1 VESAERR
8 GLTRHGHDAA
18 FRLLHRYRFTRG
30 DRGQGYYL
38 DQQQLKKYPPKPKAA
53 VATAAAVTKRTVMA
67 DPTAVQRS
75 KAAKCSEAAGEGVP
89 AQFLQYLTAL
99 HHPQPNPIQ
108 QRCWEGCVGER
119 DLLVVAPPGSGK
131 TLAYLLP
138 AALHASTRQ
147 SCPKR
152 AGVARPAALVLVP
165 TRELALQVM
174 AAAKLTKKVFKVI
187 TAAVYGGVPME
198 EQAAE
203 LVTAQPGIV
212 IGTPGRTASLI
223 KENRLELSATTL
235 LVLDE
240 ADKMLGVSFEEDLQ
254 EVGQRLPQQ
263 RRTMLLSA
271 TFPDAVQ
278 EAATQWLDDPVCLRA
293 KAPRPSGGSER
304 DECISVA
311 ERVDVCAEHKKPK
324 KLIGYLSKINEQAKA
339 AKQRTR
345 PRSLVFANK
354 IKTVKFIGDFL
365 DRQRVAHS
373 IFHGGQPQAMR
384 ERVLRDFKAGKV
396 QVLVATDVAGR
407 GLHISGLE
415 QVINYDFPGNMQQY
429 IHRVGRTGRNNMPGS
444 AFTFFTRN
452 YAPVAPAL
460 VQVSMPLTPLHRNSN
475 AARTKAEEMRAENI
489 HSE

>member
-1 VESAERR
+1 MVFEI
-8 GLTRHGHDAA
+8 
-18 FRLLHRYRFTRG
+18 HRYRFTRG

-38 DQQQLKKYPPKPKAA
+38 DKKELKKYPPKPKAA
-53 VATAAAVTKRTVMA
+53 AATAAVVAKRAVAAEPTPAQRPKVAKR
-67 DPTAVQRS
+67 
-75 KAAKCSEAAGEGVP
+75 SEAAGEGVP

-99 HHPQPNPIQ
+99 RYPQPNPIQ
-108 QRCWEGCVGER
+108 QRCWEGSVGER

-138 AALHASTRQ
+138 AALLASSTTESFRTTDA
-147 SCPKR
+147 S
-152 AGVARPAALVLVP
+152 AARPAALVLVP

-198 EQAAE
+198 DQAAE
-203 LVTAQPGIV
+203 LVRAQPGVV

-223 KENRLELSATTL
+223 KEGRLELSATTL

-240 ADKMLGVSFEEDLQ
+240 ADKMLGVSFEEDLEQ
-254 EVGQRLPQQ
+254 VREQLPEQ

-271 TFPDAVQ
+271 TFPEAVQ
-278 EAATQWLDDPVCLRA
+278 EAAAQWLDEPVCLRA
-293 KAPRPSGGSER
+293 KGPRASSGGSSEEL
-304 DECISVA
+304 DETISIA

-324 KLIGYLSKINEQAKA
+324 KLIGYLSKISEAAKA
-339 AKQRTR
+339 ANQRTR

-365 DRQRVAHS
+365 DRQRLAHC
-373 IFHGGQPQAMR
+373 IFHGGQPQPMR

-460 VQVSMPLTPLHRNSN
+460 VQVRLYDRHSAKPI
-475 AARTKAEEMRAENI
+475 RAL
-489 HSE
+489 

>member
-1 VESAERR
+1 MGS
-8 GLTRHGHDAA
+8 T
-18 FRLLHRYRFTRG
+18 LLFKNHRYRFTRG

-38 DQQQLKKYPPKPKAA
+38 DQKLLKKLPPESKAA
-53 VATAAAVTKRTVMA
+53 TAGSVEAKRTV
-67 DPTAVQRS
+67 TAERMPVQRP
-75 KAAKCSEAAGEGVP
+75 KVAKRSEAADEGVP

-99 HHPQPNPIQ
+99 HYPQPNPIQ
-108 QRCWEGCVGER
+108 QRCWEGSVGER

-138 AALHASTRQ
+138 AALLASTRE
-147 SCPKR
+147 SCTTD
-152 AGVARPAALVLVP
+152 ASAARPAALVLVP

-203 LVTAQPGIV
+203 LLRAQPGVV

-223 KENRLELSATTL
+223 KEGRLELSATTL

-254 EVGQRLPQQ
+254 EVGQRLPEQ

-271 TFPDAVQ
+271 TFPEAVQ
-278 EAATQWLDDPVCLRA
+278 EAAAQWLDEPVCLRA
-293 KAPRPSGGSER
+293 KAPRPSGGSEL
-304 DECISVA
+304 DDSISIA

-339 AKQRTR
+339 AQQRTR

-373 IFHGGQPQAMR
+373 IFHGGQPQQMR

-429 IHRVGRTGRNNMPGS
+429 IHRVGRTGRNNMSGS

-460 VQVSMPLTPLHRNSN
+460 VQVSKTLTYDQIVRRYPTEREQRCGDSP
-475 AARTKAEEMRAENI
+475 
-489 HSE
+489 